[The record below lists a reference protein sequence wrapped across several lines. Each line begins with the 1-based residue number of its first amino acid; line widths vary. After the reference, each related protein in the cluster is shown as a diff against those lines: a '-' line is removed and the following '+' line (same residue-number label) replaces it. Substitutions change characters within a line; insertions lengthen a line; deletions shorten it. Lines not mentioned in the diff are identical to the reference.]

1 MAQDR
6 TQGGA
11 QESPRAAARRQAILA
26 AARRVFVHDGYHSAR
41 LTDIAAQAGCSVGT
55 VYTYFED
62 RSELL
67 SAVLEQVEQEMRGRN
82 RTLRTDGDTV
92 EEVKGSISQ
101 ANRFYLESFR
111 KNAKEMALMEQV
123 ALSDPVFHRQRQER
137 AARFVK
143 RNAGMIR
150 TLQDKGIV
158 RAGEDPEMLSAA
170 LSVMVSRLAYNAF
183 VEGNFLSEYT
193 VEQLAETVD
202 EVWFR
207 TLGLEKVE

>member
-67 SAVLEQVEQEMRGRN
+67 SAVLEQV
-82 RTLRTDGDTV
+82 
-92 EEVKGSISQ
+92 
-101 ANRFYLESFR
+101 
-111 KNAKEMALMEQV
+111 
-123 ALSDPVFHRQRQER
+123 
-137 AARFVK
+137 
-143 RNAGMIR
+143 
-150 TLQDKGIV
+150 
-158 RAGEDPEMLSAA
+158 
-170 LSVMVSRLAYNAF
+170 
-183 VEGNFLSEYT
+183 
-193 VEQLAETVD
+193 
-202 EVWFR
+202 
-207 TLGLEKVE
+207 